1 MKLLRALYLSS
12 LHVALATG
20 VCAAAFFELTG
31 GMEKHGRP
39 ALPVHWV
46 SLLQI
51 VLVCWLIYILD
62 RILDVIRGNTST
74 ERHRFHF
81 ENQYNLQ
88 LLAIALAA
96 VSLFLVF
103 FQSKNIILYG
113 VITGAFVLLYLG
125 WIVPRYPKAKDY
137 FMPLIYLAA
146 VVGVPF
152 VSASS
157 ITMSAWVIAFMFALV
172 VFQNLTSFAYFE
184 QGKAGKRKTVTWLG
198 ALNLFLFIVFFSG
211 NTDFVNRLALI
222 FAGISVVYSFMINNE
237 ARFSARYRWLMDGL
251 LFLPL
256 LIL

>member
-1 MKLLRALYLSS
+1 MKIFRLIYLSS

-31 GMEKHGRP
+31 STPR
-39 ALPVHWV
+39 AQWL

-88 LLAIALAA
+88 VLAIAL
-96 VSLFLVF
+96 VFTDIFLLF
-103 FQSKNIILYG
+103 FQTKEVILYG
-113 VITGAFVLLYLG
+113 VLIATAVVLYLAVV
-125 WIVPRYPKAKDY
+125 VPRYPGVKDY
-137 FMPLIYLAA
+137 IMPLIYLSA

-152 VSASS
+152 VTASS
-157 ITMSAWVIAFMFALV
+157 ITLSAWLAAFMFALL
-172 VFQNLTSFAYFE
+172 VFQNLTAFAYFE
-184 QGKAGKRKTVTWLG
+184 KGKNSKRKTVTLLG
-198 ALNLFLFIVFFSG
+198 AVNLFLFILFFSG
-211 NTDFVNRLALI
+211 NWEFVNRLAFVLTL
-222 FAGISVVYSFMINNE
+222 ISVFYSFIINNE
-237 ARFSARYRWLMDGL
+237 KRFSVRYRWIMDIL

>member
-1 MKLLRALYLSS
+1 MKLLRLIYLSS

-31 GMEKHGRP
+31 STPR
-39 ALPVHWV
+39 LQWL

-88 LLAIALAA
+88 VLAIALAI
-96 VSLFLVF
+96 LNIFLLF
-103 FQSKNIILYG
+103 FQTREVIFFGLITGTAVILYL
-113 VITGAFVLLYLG
+113 VWV
-125 WIVPRYPKAKDY
+125 VPRYPGVKDY
-137 FMPLIYLAA
+137 IMPLIYLAA

-157 ITMSAWVIAFMFALV
+157 ITLSAWLAAFMFALL

-184 QGKAGKRKTVTWLG
+184 QGKNSKRKTVTYLG
-198 ALNLFLFIVFFSG
+198 ALNLFLFILFFSG
-211 NTDFVNRLALI
+211 NREFVNRLALI
-222 FAGISVVYSFMINNE
+222 FTLISVFYSFIINNE
-237 ARFSARYRWLMDGL
+237 KRFSARYRWIMDIL

>member
-1 MKLLRALYLSS
+1 MKILRTIYLSS

-20 VCAAAFFELTG
+20 ICTAAFFKLTWN
-31 GMEKHGRP
+31 
-39 ALPVHWV
+39 ASQTQWV
-46 SLLQI
+46 SLVQI
-51 VLVCWLIYILD
+51 VLTCWLIYILD
-62 RILDVIRGNTST
+62 RILDVTRGNTST

-88 LLAIALAA
+88 ILAIALAA
-96 VSLFLVF
+96 VNIFLLF
-103 FQSKNIILYG
+103 FQSKEVILHG
-113 VITGAFVLLYLG
+113 AVTGTFVLLYLA
-125 WIVPRYPKAKDY
+125 WMVPRYPKAKDY
-137 FMPLIYLAA
+137 IMPVLYLAA

-157 ITMSAWVIAFMFALV
+157 ITLSAWLIAFMFALL

-184 QGKAGKRKTVTWLG
+184 QGKRIKRKTVTYIG

-211 NTDFVNRLALI
+211 SAEYVNRLALI
-222 FAGISVVYSFMINNE
+222 FTAISVVYSFIINNE
-237 ARFSARYRWLMDGL
+237 KRFSVRYRWIMDGL